1 MNNKRRVIP
10 LAVLTAVIAWDLMG
24 GLAGLQR
31 LLRGWPADDGCLSC
45 DLYAVIDRHG
55 DTGSDFVADL
65 VSVLPPRGH
74 AFHKELGVCAWLY
87 RSPAEDS
94 NDD

>member
-1 MNNKRRVIP
+1 
-10 LAVLTAVIAWDLMG
+10 
-24 GLAGLQR
+24 
-31 LLRGWPADDGCLSC
+31 
-45 DLYAVIDRHG
+45 LYAVIDRHG